1 MDPQGNL
8 PALMEQ
14 LYKRTLKSEADRQ
27 AIGRALI
34 ETAKGAGMTNDEIMK
49 ALWETDYG
57 PVFYYP

>member
-1 MDPQGNL
+1 MANQGNL

-14 LYKRTLKSEADRQ
+14 LYKRTLRNESDRQ

-34 ETAKGAGMTNDEIMK
+34 EIAKANGMTNDEIME
-49 ALWETDYG
+49 ALWETHEG